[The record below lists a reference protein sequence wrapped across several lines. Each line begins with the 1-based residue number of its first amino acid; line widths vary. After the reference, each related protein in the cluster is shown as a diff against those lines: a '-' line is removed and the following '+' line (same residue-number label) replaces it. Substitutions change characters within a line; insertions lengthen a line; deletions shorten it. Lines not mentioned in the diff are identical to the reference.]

1 MKTVEEIALEI
12 SKEMGLEDDEAN
24 FEFAQRLIA
33 AVDAERGKD
42 AVGWMW
48 QHEDTG
54 NMGVIDQ
61 WQIDNGWE
69 EGNPRIHIIG
79 PVFLSPTIPEGM
91 ALVPLIPTEEI
102 LDAMCD
108 TSRALP
114 DDGDLVIQYNAIIK
128 AAGVTK

>member
-1 MKTVEEIALEI
+1 MKTVEEIAREVAKTFEVNAIQYLSDGEVAAYA
-12 SKEMGLEDDEAN
+12 SK
-24 FEFAQRLIA
+24 LIA

-42 AVGWMW
+42 AVAWMNIHGAVSRL
-48 QHEDTG
+48 HEHSDD
-54 NMGVIDQ
+54 V
-61 WQIDNGWE
+61 
-69 EGNPRIHIIG
+69 PL
-79 PVFLSPTIPEGM
+79 FLSPTIPEGM